1 MRTEVPDRQTLLFIP
16 ICYLQITCVVPVTV
30 SERLLRILLTLI
42 NPEIPSK
49 TVNMKEVQFLGIIF
63 LSSCFFVEYEPR
75 ILKSH

>member
-1 MRTEVPDRQTLLFIP
+1 M
-16 ICYLQITCVVPVTV
+16 TCVMPVTV

-63 LSSCFFVEYEPR
+63 CPPVFL
-75 ILKSH
+75 